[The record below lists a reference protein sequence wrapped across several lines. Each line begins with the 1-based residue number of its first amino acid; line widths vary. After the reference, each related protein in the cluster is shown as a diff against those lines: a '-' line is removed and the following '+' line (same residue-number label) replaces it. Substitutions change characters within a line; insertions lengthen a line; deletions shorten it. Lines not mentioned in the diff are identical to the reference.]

1 MMLTKDKSLVSWLVL
16 MANIVIFGAS
26 RGVGLGFSIG
36 LPDAGD
42 TAFLVSRTCPSSLDR
57 SDQVDRI
64 WIPADL
70 SVPQTAAAKVA
81 EAIGDRPVDFLFYN
95 AGIWEKNAFEATY
108 SFEES
113 TLEEMEQIIQ
123 VNLLAAIFCTHRL
136 LSNLK
141 RSLNP
146 RVVYMSSL
154 SGLDNSGAPEVANTA
169 SKFGLRGVVHALRE
183 CLREHCIPVTSLNPG
198 NTAAEIAYEA
208 GAEAAIQT
216 YDGTQIPMQDL
227 VLLLRCL
234 RQLSR
239 VSCVKEIDVPAMP
252 DRYA

>member
-1 MMLTKDKSLVSWLVL
+1 

-26 RGVGLGFSIG
+26 RGVGLGFSVG

-42 TAFLVSRTCPSSLDR
+42 TVFLISRTRPASLDR
-57 SDQVDRI
+57 GDQVSRVWI
-64 WIPADL
+64 WADL
-70 SVPQTAAAKVA
+70 SVPQTAAVKVA
-81 EAIGDRPVDFLFYN
+81 EAIGDRAVDFLFYN
-95 AGIWEKNAFEATY
+95 AGIWEENAFEPTY
-108 SFEES
+108 SFEQS

-123 VNLLAAIFCTHRL
+123 VNLLAAILCTHRL
-136 LSNLK
+136 LPNLK
-141 RSLNP
+141 RSSNP

-154 SGLDNSGAPEVANTA
+154 SGLDNSGTPEVANTA

-183 CLREHCIPVTSLNPG
+183 CLREHRIPVTSLNPG
-198 NTAAEIAYEA
+198 SIAAEIAYEA

-216 YDGTQIPMQDL
+216 YDSRQIPMQDL

-239 VSCVKEIDVPAMP
+239 VSCVKEIDIPAMS

>member
-1 MMLTKDKSLVSWLVL
+1 
-16 MANIVIFGAS
+16 MANIIIFGAS

-36 LPDAGD
+36 LPDVGD
-42 TAFLVSRTCPSSLDR
+42 TLFLISRTRPSSLDR
-57 SDQVDRI
+57 VDQVSRI
-64 WIPADL
+64 WISADL
-70 SVPQTAAAKVA
+70 SVPQVAATRVA
-81 EAIGDRPVDFLFYN
+81 ETIGDRAIDFLFYN
-95 AGIWEKNAFEATY
+95 AGIWEKNAFESTY
-108 SFEES
+108 SFEQS
-113 TLEEMEQIIQ
+113 TPDEMEQVIR
-123 VNLLAAIFCTHRL
+123 VNLLSAILCTHRL
-136 LSNLK
+136 LPNLK
-141 RSLNP
+141 RSSNP

-183 CLREHCIPVTSLNPG
+183 CLREHRIPVTSLNPG
-198 NTAAEIAYEA
+198 NIAAEIAYET

-216 YDGTQIPMQDL
+216 YDSQQIPMQDL

-239 VSCVKEIDVPAMP
+239 VSCVKEIDIPAMP

>member
-1 MMLTKDKSLVSWLVL
+1 

-42 TAFLVSRTCPSSLDR
+42 MVFLISRTRPPNLDR
-57 SDQVDRI
+57 PDWVTRI

-70 SVPQTAAAKVA
+70 SVPQTAAVKVA
-81 EAIGDRPVDFLFYN
+81 ETIGDRPIDFLFYN
-95 AGIWEKNAFEATY
+95 AGIWEKNAFESTY
-108 SFEES
+108 SFEQS
-113 TLEEMEQIIQ
+113 TPEEMEQVIQ
-123 VNLLAAIFCTHRL
+123 VNLLSAILCTHRL
-136 LSNLK
+136 LPNLK
-141 RSLNP
+141 RSSNP

-183 CLREHCIPVTSLNPG
+183 CLREHRIPLTSLNPG
-198 NTAAEIAYEA
+198 NIAAKIAYEA
-208 GAEAAIQT
+208 GAEAAIQA
-216 YDGTQIPMQDL
+216 YDSKQIPMQDL

-234 RQLSR
+234 RQLSQ
-239 VSCVKEIDVPAMP
+239 VSCVKEIDIPAIP

>member
-1 MMLTKDKSLVSWLVL
+1 

-42 TAFLVSRTCPSSLDR
+42 TVFLISRTRPTSLDR
-57 SDQVDRI
+57 VDQVTRV

-70 SVPQTAAAKVA
+70 SVPQTAAVKVA
-81 EAIGDRPVDFLFYN
+81 EAIGDSPVDFLFYN
-95 AGIWEKNAFEATY
+95 AGIWEENAFEPTY
-108 SFEES
+108 SFEQS
-113 TLEEMEQIIQ
+113 TPEEMEQIIR
-123 VNLLAAIFCTHRL
+123 VNLLSAILCTRRL
-136 LSNLK
+136 LPNLR
-141 RSLNP
+141 RSSNP

-183 CLREHCIPVTSLNPG
+183 CLREHRIPVTSLNPG
-198 NTAAEIAYEA
+198 SIAAEIPYEA

-216 YDGTQIPMQDL
+216 FNSKQIPMQDL
-227 VLLLRCL
+227 VLLLRCV

-239 VSCVKEIDVPAMP
+239 VSCVKEIDIPAMS